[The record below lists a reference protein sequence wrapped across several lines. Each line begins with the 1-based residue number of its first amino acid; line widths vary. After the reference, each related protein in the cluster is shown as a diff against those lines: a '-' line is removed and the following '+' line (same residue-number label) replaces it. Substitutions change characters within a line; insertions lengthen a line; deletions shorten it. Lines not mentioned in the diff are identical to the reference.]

1 MSCMY
6 LFIDTN
12 IFLSFYHF
20 TKEDLE
26 ELKKLGV
33 LLEQKKVILYLP
45 EQVVD
50 EFRRNRENRIM
61 DALKQL
67 QEPKLKPQ
75 FPQLCKDYEQYP
87 TLKQLLEECEK
98 QRSTLVDKIMKDVAK
113 QTLKADVTIK
123 NLFEKAKRISIDDN
137 LVDKARVRM
146 KVGNPPGKGGSLGDA
161 INWEALLK
169 NVPVGENLH
178 FITDD
183 KDYRSIVDRNNF
195 MEFLSQEWTE
205 KKRSQIVYYERL
217 SLFFQEHFP
226 NIKLASELEKES
238 LIGDLAASRSFAQ
251 THTLVKKL
259 SNYNDF
265 TSEQLNEIVEA
276 AISNNQIYWI
286 IKDPDVYEFFSS
298 IIQGHEDQIDKD
310 NLNMLMQ
317 ELQNEYLE

>member
-1 MSCMY
+1 MH

-20 TKEDLE
+20 TSEDLE
-26 ELKKLGV
+26 ELNKLGV
-33 LLEQKKVILYLP
+33 LLEQKKVRLYLP

-50 EFRRNRENRIM
+50 EFRRNRENRIIT
-61 DALKQL
+61 ALKQL
-67 QEPKLKPQ
+67 QEPKLKLEY
-75 FPQLCKDYEQYP
+75 PQLCKDYEEYL
-87 TLKQLLEECEK
+87 TLKELLEECEK
-98 QRSTLVDKIMKDVAK
+98 QRSILVDKIMKDVAK
-113 QTLKADVTIK
+113 QTLKADETIQ
-123 NLFEKAKRISIDDN
+123 NLFEKATRISIDDK

-146 KVGNPPGKGGSLGDA
+146 QVGNPPGKGGSLGDA
-161 INWEALLK
+161 INWETLLRD
-169 NVPVGENLH
+169 VPDGENLY

-195 MEFLSQEWTE
+195 REFLSQEWTE
-205 KKRSQIVYYERL
+205 KKKSQIVYYERL
-217 SLFFQEHFP
+217 SLFFQAHFP

-251 THTLVKKL
+251 THTLVSKL

-286 IKDPDVYEFFSS
+286 IKDPDVYEFFTS

-317 ELQNEYLE
+317 ELQNEDPE

>member
-1 MSCMY
+1 MH

-20 TKEDLE
+20 TSEDLE
-26 ELKKLGV
+26 ELNKLGV
-33 LLEQKKVILYLP
+33 LLEKKKVELYLP
-45 EQVVD
+45 EQVVN
-50 EFRRNRENRIM
+50 EFRCNRENKIM
-61 DALKQL
+61 AALKQL
-67 QEPKLKPQ
+67 QEPKLKLQ
-75 FPQLCKDYEQYP
+75 YPQLCKDYEQYP
-87 TLKQLLEECEK
+87 TLKKLLEECEK

-123 NLFEKAKRISIDDN
+123 NLFEKAKRFSIDDK

-146 KVGNPPGKGGSLGDA
+146 QVGNPPGKGGSLGDA

-195 MEFLSQEWTE
+195 REFLSQEWTE

-217 SLFFQEHFP
+217 SLFFQAHFP

-251 THTLVKKL
+251 THTLVSKL

-265 TSEQLNEIVEA
+265 TSEQLNEIVKA

-286 IKDPDVYEFFSS
+286 IKDPDVYEFFTS
-298 IIQGHEDQIDKD
+298 IIRGHENQIDEG
-310 NLNMLMQ
+310 NLNMLVQ
-317 ELQNEYLE
+317 ELQNEDSE

>member
-1 MSCMY
+1 MH

-20 TKEDLE
+20 TSEDLE
-26 ELKKLGV
+26 ELNKLGV
-33 LLEQKKVILYLP
+33 LLEQKKVRLYLP

-50 EFRRNRENRIM
+50 EFRRNRENRIIT
-61 DALKQL
+61 ALKQL
-67 QEPKLKPQ
+67 QEPKLKLEY
-75 FPQLCKDYEQYP
+75 PQLCKDYEEYL
-87 TLKQLLEECEK
+87 TLKELLEECEK
-98 QRSTLVDKIMKDVAK
+98 QRSILVDKIMKDVAK
-113 QTLKADVTIK
+113 QTLKADETIQ
-123 NLFEKAKRISIDDN
+123 NLFEKATRISIDDK

-146 KVGNPPGKGGSLGDA
+146 QVGNPPGKGRSLGDA
-161 INWEALLK
+161 INWETLLRD
-169 NVPVGENLH
+169 VPDGENLY

-195 MEFLSQEWTE
+195 REFLSQEWTE
-205 KKRSQIVYYERL
+205 KKKSQIVYYERL
-217 SLFFQEHFP
+217 SLFFQAHFP

-251 THTLVKKL
+251 THTLVSKL

-286 IKDPDVYEFFSS
+286 IKDPDVYEFFTS
-298 IIQGHEDQIDKD
+298 IIRGHENQIDED

-317 ELQNEYLE
+317 ELQNEDPE

>member
-1 MSCMY
+1 MH

-20 TKEDLE
+20 TSEDLE
-26 ELKKLGV
+26 ELNKLGV
-33 LLEQKKVILYLP
+33 LLEQKKVRLYLP

-50 EFRRNRENRIM
+50 EFRRNRENRIIT
-61 DALKQL
+61 ALKQL
-67 QEPKLKPQ
+67 QEPKLKLRY
-75 FPQLCKDYEQYP
+75 PQLCKDYEEYL
-87 TLKQLLEECEK
+87 TLKKLLEECEK

-113 QTLKADVTIK
+113 QTLKADETIQ
-123 NLFEKAKRISIDDN
+123 NLFEKATRISIDDK

-146 KVGNPPGKGGSLGDA
+146 QVGNPPGKGGSLGDA
-161 INWEALLK
+161 INWETLLRD
-169 NVPVGENLH
+169 VPDGENLY

-183 KDYRSIVDRNNF
+183 KDYRSILDQNNF
-195 MEFLSQEWTE
+195 REFLSQEWTE
-205 KKRSQIVYYERL
+205 KKKSQIVYYERL
-217 SLFFQEHFP
+217 SLFFQAHFP

-251 THTLVKKL
+251 THTLVSKL

-286 IKDPDVYEFFSS
+286 IKDPDVYEFFTS
-298 IIQGHEDQIDKD
+298 IIRGHENQIDED

-317 ELQNEYLE
+317 ELQNEDPE

>member
-1 MSCMY
+1 MH

-20 TKEDLE
+20 TSEDLE
-26 ELKKLGV
+26 ELNKLGV
-33 LLEQKKVILYLP
+33 LLEQKKVRLYLP

-50 EFRRNRENRIM
+50 EFRRNRENRIIT
-61 DALKQL
+61 ALKQL
-67 QEPKLKPQ
+67 QEPKLKLEY
-75 FPQLCKDYEQYP
+75 PQLCKDYEEYL
-87 TLKQLLEECEK
+87 TLKELLEECEK
-98 QRSTLVDKIMKDVAK
+98 QRSILVDKIMKDVAK
-113 QTLKADVTIK
+113 QTLKADETIQ
-123 NLFEKAKRISIDDN
+123 NLFEKATRISIDDK

-146 KVGNPPGKGGSLGDA
+146 QVGNPPGKGGSLGDA
-161 INWEALLK
+161 INWETLLRD
-169 NVPVGENLH
+169 VPDGENLY

-195 MEFLSQEWTE
+195 REFLSQEWTE
-205 KKRSQIVYYERL
+205 KKKSQIVYYERL
-217 SLFFQEHFP
+217 SLFFQAHFP

-251 THTLVKKL
+251 THTLVSKL

-286 IKDPDVYEFFSS
+286 IKDPDVYEFFTS
-298 IIQGHEDQIDKD
+298 IIRGHENQIDED

-317 ELQNEYLE
+317 ELQNEDPE